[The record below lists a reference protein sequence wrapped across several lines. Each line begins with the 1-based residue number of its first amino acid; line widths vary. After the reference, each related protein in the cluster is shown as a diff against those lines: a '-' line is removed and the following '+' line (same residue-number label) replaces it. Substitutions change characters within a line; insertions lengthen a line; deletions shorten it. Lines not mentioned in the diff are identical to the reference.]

1 MLRAEVRFHQYA
13 SFRQALLY
21 NFSSTERRI
30 SSLAGLELINSSTR
44 MYSFQLHTEEIS
56 LVKVCLGAV
65 CFEAISISMDLI
77 QILDKLGDHMLYSIA
92 EESHKAVFL
101 QKLK

>member
-1 MLRAEVRFHQYA
+1 
-13 SFRQALLY
+13 
-21 NFSSTERRI
+21 
-30 SSLAGLELINSSTR
+30 

-56 LVKVCLGAV
+56 PVKVCPDAV

-92 EESHKAVFL
+92 EESDKAVFL